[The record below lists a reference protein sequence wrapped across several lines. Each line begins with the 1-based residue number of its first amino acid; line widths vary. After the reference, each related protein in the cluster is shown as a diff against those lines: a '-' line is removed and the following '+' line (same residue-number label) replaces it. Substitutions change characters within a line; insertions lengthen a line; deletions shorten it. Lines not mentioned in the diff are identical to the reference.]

1 MNKSLSLIF
10 LFLSCMHINILP
22 ASEPQRPTTPIKPSH
37 LTNSTLWF
45 TAFDIGDTE
54 TLNYYT
60 EQKNLYDERMKKYEE
75 EIKKYNNFVR
85 HVTTAQLIKKYN
97 LPKDT
102 IQEILQYL
110 SKK

>member
-1 MNKSLSLIF
+1 
-10 LFLSCMHINILP
+10 MHHNLLP
-22 ASEPQRPTTPIKPSH
+22 ASEPQRPTTPIKPDH
-37 LTNSTLWF
+37 LIDSTLWL

-75 EIKKYNNFVR
+75 EMNACNNFVG
-85 HVTTAQLIKKYN
+85 HVTTARLTKN
-97 LPKDT
+97 HN
-102 IQEILQYL
+102 L

>member
-1 MNKSLSLIF
+1 MNKFLSLTF

-75 EIKKYNNFVR
+75 EMNTYNNFVG
-85 HVTTAQLIKKYN
+85 HVTTARLTKN
-97 LPKDT
+97 HN
-102 IQEILQYL
+102 L